1 MSENETFDDVEDA
14 NVVEFDTTPD
24 TPDQV
29 DDPTLWDALSN
40 DEEDVNTMIWYTDLS
55 FPVVVEE
62 QDSIVRE
69 VFAATN
75 KQKVVNRIYQ
85 VVSSPDVAEACEFDA
100 SDYTTKVSAV
110 QAFFDGVEDRN
121 LFIGLVPVV

>member
-1 MSENETFDDVEDA
+1 MSEDETFDDVEDA

-55 FPVVVEE
+55 FPV
-62 QDSIVRE
+62 
-69 VFAATN
+69 
-75 KQKVVNRIYQ
+75 
-85 VVSSPDVAEACEFDA
+85 
-100 SDYTTKVSAV
+100 
-110 QAFFDGVEDRN
+110 
-121 LFIGLVPVV
+121 LVLLSEWPTQL

>member
-1 MSENETFDDVEDA
+1 MSEDETFDDVEDA

-75 KQKVVNRIYQ
+75 KQKVVNRVYQ
-85 VVSSPDVAEACEFDA
+85 IVSAPDVEAACDFDA
-100 SDYTTKVSAV
+100 SDYTTKVGAI
-110 QAFFDGVEDRN
+110 QAFFDDVEGRN